1 MSPVVWLSSAEER
14 THVILHS
21 AQLYIS
27 SIVNQL
33 SECISPAD
41 MTAVSHPSAKWL
53 AVEHYSI
60 SKVKGVCVLI
70 ADAVSSA
77 PLSHVALFV
86 GYIIH

>member
-1 MSPVVWLSSAEER
+1 MWLSSAEER
-14 THVILHS
+14 TRVILHS
-21 AQLYIS
+21 ARLYIP

-41 MTAVSHPSAKWL
+41 VTAVSHPSTKWL
-53 AVEHYSI
+53 AREHYSI
-60 SKVKGVCVLI
+60 PKVKGACVLI
-70 ADAVSSA
+70 ADAVSPA